1 MIKTACDSWK
11 HQLVQCQLNYVKWRK
26 FLGQF
31 RIFQWKML
39 DFPVEICQFCMF
51 HMFEDIGGY
60 LWGCK
65 CLSSCPE
72 MSPLILGTGTV
83 ARSIQRALYSY
94 SIYSYSYPY
103 INLLPIRVTLIPG
116 TSTSSTEARFLGE
129 TMHRHWILVYAIL
142 QQINCNNIRY
152 IYNAIHIQYTCTTH
166 QAKQLLWGS
175 ERVSHLRL

>member
-11 HQLVQCQLNYVKWRK
+11 HQLVQCQLSYVKWRK
-26 FLGQF
+26 FLGHF
-31 RIFQWKML
+31 GKCWIFL
-39 DFPVEICQFCMF
+39 LRFVSFVCFTCLRTL
-51 HMFEDIGGY
+51 EDICEAANVCPPVQKCHHSY
-60 LWGCK
+60 LG
-65 CLSSCPE
+65 
-72 MSPLILGTGTV
+72 
-83 ARSIQRALYSY
+83 QALLHVLYREHSY

-116 TSTSSTEARFLGE
+116 TSTSSTEARVLGE
-129 TMHRHWILVYAIL
+129 TMHKHWILVYAIL
-142 QQINCNNIRY
+142 QQLNCNNIRY